1 MSETSFSRPA
11 EPLSPPR
18 GGESRPAV
26 PDTEPVHTKVRIGAW
41 TAESF
46 AFLKRYFPRV
56 LLLAFLHGLLFIGIS
71 PYWFPPPCRVL
82 LSRTALIL
90 FFVSGWMI
98 LGWTIRAVK
107 TDSGSWK
114 NLLFP
119 SRRTLPNLVVLAALV
134 FFLWFA
140 GGYLPTHCRAFRSCP
155 NQLELRCLF
164 DLIWILVLT
173 RLALSAHLVID
184 RGFGPFRA
192 LKNSWRFTR
201 GVRLSALSCPFP
213 VRFGPPPAPSF
224 PRPGP
229 SPAGR
234 SLLHPPLHGLSAV
247 HHRAFRRLL
256 PDGDRP
262 AASGRQ
268 AARCRTLRG
277 RPGDICIAQRG
288 NIPFCAFPDV
298 SALKFPPPDRR
309 I

>member
-11 EPLSPPR
+11 EPLSPPP

-71 PYWFPPPCRVL
+71 PYWLPPPCRVL

-140 GGYLPTHCRAFRSCP
+140 GGYLPTHCRVFRSCP

-164 DLIWILVLT
+164 DLIWILVLA
-173 RLALSAHLVID
+173 RLALSAHLVLD

-201 GVRLSALSCPFP
+201 SNVIPFLIVGFLIAAAAAAFAFLLFHVCSLSGLGRLLHHHFPGLGPRRLAAPFYILLCTVFQPFITAFSAVFYLTAT
-213 VRFGPPPAPSF
+213 GQ
-224 PRPGP
+224 PRPGARRCAAGP
-229 SPAGR
+229 SADDPAI
-234 SLLHPPLHGLSAV
+234 SV
-247 HHRAFRRLL
+247 
-256 PDGDRP
+256 
-262 AASGRQ
+262 
-268 AARCRTLRG
+268 
-277 RPGDICIAQRG
+277 
-288 NIPFCAFPDV
+288 
-298 SALKFPPPDRR
+298 
-309 I
+309 